1 MTALV
6 FVDTNVFIYAADS
19 EDKAKQRAAQNWRTV
34 LWQAR
39 VGRTSVQVLQEF
51 YAKATYRWP
60 TARDQ
65 ARQEVNDL
73 LAWRPVVASG
83 DLFAS
88 AWKIQDR
95 FRFSFW
101 DSLIVAAA
109 KQASCSYLLTEDLQ
123 SEQDLDGLSVVNP
136 FGTTPEAMG
145 IRA

>member
-19 EDKAKQRAAQNWRTV
+19 EDKAKQKAAQTWRTA

-39 VGRTSVQVLQEF
+39 VGRTSFQVLQEF

-60 TARDQ
+60 TAREQ

-73 LAWRPVVASG
+73 LAWRPVAASG

-109 KQASCSYLLTEDLQ
+109 KQANCSYLLTEDLQ
-123 SEQDLDGLSVVNP
+123 SEQDLDGLTVVNP

>member
-6 FVDTNVFIYAADS
+6 FVDTNVFINAADS

-34 LWQAR
+34 LWQGR
-39 VGRTSVQVLQEF
+39 VGRTSFQVLQEF

-60 TARDQ
+60 TG
-65 ARQEVNDL
+65 L
-73 LAWRPVVASG
+73 LWPAVICSLLHG
-83 DLFAS
+83 KSKIGS
-88 AWKIQDR
+88 A
-95 FRFSFW
+95 SFW

-109 KQASCSYLLTEDLQ
+109 KQARCSYLLTEDLQ